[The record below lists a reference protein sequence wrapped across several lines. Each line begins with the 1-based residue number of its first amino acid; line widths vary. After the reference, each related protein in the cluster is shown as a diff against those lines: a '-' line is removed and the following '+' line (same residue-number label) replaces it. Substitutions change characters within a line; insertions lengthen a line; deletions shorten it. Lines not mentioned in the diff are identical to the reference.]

1 MQMTDEEI
9 RVASAE
15 KLLEE
20 RNYAASVV
28 ETTPR
33 EIGAAVLEFAE
44 TLGGDPPMMIPV
56 KDDPLGRYGWC
67 NDGVRLKVAAAG
79 GEPVHGWTI
88 WEWAPAL
95 LTAEFHCV
103 WRSPSGEL
111 VDITPK
117 PRREQSIVFVKDDA
131 YQADFDFDQRPLS
144 RRMNIYG
151 PAIRAARL
159 EALVARMTPTQR
171 QYESTRASKAGLS
184 LDAWLAR
191 KTSPD
196 AVSDA
201 IDALIAACEA
211 HEAYFDSLGASGFVT
226 VDRTLAT
233 LMQKRVTAQTRCKAL
248 LKGVATPPST
258 SS

>member
-20 RNYAASVV
+20 RNHGAAVT
-28 ETTPR
+28 ETTPK
-33 EIGAAVLEFAE
+33 EIGPAVLEFSG
-44 TLGGDPPMMIPV
+44 TLGGDPPVIVPV
-56 KDDPLGRYGWC
+56 TEDPLGRYGWC
-67 NDGVRLKVAAAG
+67 NDGVRLKVAAEG

-103 WRSPSGEL
+103 WRSPAGEL
-111 VDITPK
+111 LDITPK
-117 PRREQSIVFVKDDA
+117 PRREQTIVFVKDDA
-131 YQADFDFDQRPLS
+131 YPADFDFDQRPLS

-159 EALVARMTPTQR
+159 NALTARMTPTQR
-171 QYESTRASKAGLS
+171 EYETGRATKAGLS
-184 LDAWLAR
+184 LEAWLER
-191 KTSPD
+191 KTSADP
-196 AVSDA
+196 VSDA
-201 IDALIAACEA
+201 IDALIAACDA
-211 HEAYFDSLGASGFVT
+211 FEAYFDTLGASGFVA

-233 LMQKRVTAQTRCKAL
+233 LHQKRIAAQTRCKAL
-248 LKGVATPPST
+248 LKGVAAP
-258 SS
+258 